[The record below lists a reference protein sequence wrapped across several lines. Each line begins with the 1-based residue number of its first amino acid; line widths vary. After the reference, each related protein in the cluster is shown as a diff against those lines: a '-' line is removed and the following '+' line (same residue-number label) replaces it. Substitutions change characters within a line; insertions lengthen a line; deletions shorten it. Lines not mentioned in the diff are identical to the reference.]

1 MAEDNIPNSLLF
13 YWIIVGGSQPIL
25 SNGIETHVIRDAG
38 MNRIKR
44 ERAKQKASNTHRT
57 LRLCALISI
66 YREGIV
72 FIKKLTTH
80 ETS

>member
-1 MAEDNIPNSLLF
+1 MAEDNIPNSLPL

-25 SNGIETHVIRDAG
+25 SNGIETHVIRDDG
-38 MNRIKR
+38 MNQSK